1 MRLPPFP
8 PTSLLLRKNL
18 SFVLCC
24 VLGIALQPAVAM
36 DTQAPH
42 AHIVRMSD
50 QSSASVAQL
59 LTEIGNADVAV
70 LGEIHDNPLHHQ
82 LRGELLRQLP
92 PASKTV
98 VAEHLNW
105 RQHFKGSGELLTGL
119 QAAGFDAKAWAWPLH
134 QVLFEAVTAMN
145 MPLVGGNLPG
155 ASIKEVFKTRGESL
169 PEPVRALLAK
179 APFDP
184 SQRQA
189 MEEEIN
195 QGHCGAMPPSMFE
208 GMAAVQR
215 GRDAAMAEVALA
227 HQPSIV
233 VAGNGHA
240 WKHLGV
246 PFVVYKAAP
255 QLRVLSV
262 LFMEWDDTRP
272 RMEKQAFLAELKPQA
287 DYVWL
292 TPPQTRNDPC
302 EALRKK

>member
-1 MRLPPFP
+1 
-8 PTSLLLRKNL
+8 
-18 SFVLCC
+18 
-24 VLGIALQPAVAM
+24 M
-36 DTQAPH
+36 DTQAPQ
-42 AHIVRMSD
+42 AHIVRMAD

-59 LTEIGNADVAV
+59 LKALGSADVAV

-82 LRGELLRQLP
+82 LRGDLLRQLP

-105 RQHFKGSGELLTGL
+105 RQRFKGSGELLTSL
-119 QAAGFDAKAWAWPLH
+119 QATGFDAKAWAWPLH
-134 QVLFEAVTAMN
+134 HDLFEAVTAMN
-145 MPLVGGNLPG
+145 MPLVGGNLPS

-179 APFDP
+179 APFDT

-189 MEEEIN
+189 MEQEIN
-195 QGHCGAMPPSMFE
+195 QGHCGAMPSSMFE
-208 GMAAVQR
+208 GMTAVQR
-215 GRDAAMAEVALA
+215 GRDTAMAEVALA
-227 HQPSIV
+227 HLPSVV

-255 QLRVLSV
+255 QLRTLSV

-272 RMEKQAFLAELKPQA
+272 SIEKQEFLAELKPQA

-292 TPPQTRNDPC
+292 TPPQARADPC
-302 EALRKK
+302 ESLRKK

>member
-1 MRLPPFP
+1 
-8 PTSLLLRKNL
+8 
-18 SFVLCC
+18 
-24 VLGIALQPAVAM
+24 M
-36 DTQAPH
+36 DTQAPQ
-42 AHIVRMSD
+42 AQIVRMSD
-50 QSSASVAQL
+50 QSLVQVAQL
-59 LTEIGNADVAV
+59 LKELGDADVAV

-82 LRGELLRQLP
+82 LRADLLRQLP

-105 RQHFKGSGELLTGL
+105 RQRFEPQAELLTGL

-134 QVLFEAVTAMN
+134 QALFEAVTAMN
-145 MPLVGGNLPG
+145 MPLVGGNLPS

-179 APFDP
+179 APFDTN
-184 SQRQA
+184 QRQS
-189 MEEEIN
+189 MEQEIN
-195 QGHCGAMPPSMFE
+195 QGHCGAMPSSMFE

-227 HQPSIV
+227 HLPSIV
-233 VAGNGHA
+233 LAGNGHA

-272 RMEKQAFLAELKPQA
+272 STEKQAFLEELKPQA

-292 TPPQTRNDPC
+292 TPPQARADPC
-302 EALRKK
+302 ETLRKK